1 MSIHYFVVLLFIFP
15 SLLTAAPEIRVM
27 EEPKSLEDFEHQFK
41 GCPANSECDQVM
53 GHQMQNWQSLVKRLM
68 ASESSPSSKKVAE
81 VEEFREKS
89 GIPAEF
95 YTTKKSQQGFRPLF
109 FHSPC
114 KDHNPK
120 NEIERTLRGT
130 AFIKSITKDKAIV
143 WRDQAQIEVPL
154 GDLLTPQPVTVFTTT
169 GAENFY
175 IPIDDQPLF
184 IKDKSLH
191 ILKED
196 EGFFY
201 VLKINPK
208 GEWKIVDI
216 DLTRLSE
223 WEDKRG
229 YVECPAE
236 KDKKTPKQ
244 FGAIFCKTIWDE
256 DSKKPVVVRMHA
268 GCNG

>member
-1 MSIHYFVVLLFIFP
+1 MIRHYFAVLFFISP
-15 SLLTAAPEIRVM
+15 ALLMAAPEIRVI

-53 GHQMQNWQSLVKRLM
+53 GHQLQNWQTMVKRLSS
-68 ASESSPSSKKVAE
+68 SESTPSVKKAME
-81 VEEFREKS
+81 VEEFREKA

-95 YTTKKSQQGFRPLF
+95 YTTRKSQQGFRPLF
-109 FHSPC
+109 FNSPC

-120 NEIERTLRGT
+120 KEDERILRGT

-143 WRDQAQIEVPL
+143 WRDQAQIEVPV
-154 GDLLTPQPVTVFTTT
+154 GDLLTPQPVTVFTAT
-169 GAENFY
+169 GADNYF

-201 VLKINPK
+201 VLKIDAK
-208 GEWKIVDI
+208 GEWKIVDV
-216 DLTRLSE
+216 DMTRLSE
-223 WEDKRG
+223 WEDKRE
-229 YVECPAE
+229 YISCPGE
-236 KDKKTPKQ
+236 KEKKTPKQ
-244 FGAIFCKTIWDE
+244 FGAVFCKQVWDE
-256 DSKKPVVVRMHA
+256 DLKKPVVVRMHA
-268 GCNG
+268 GCNA